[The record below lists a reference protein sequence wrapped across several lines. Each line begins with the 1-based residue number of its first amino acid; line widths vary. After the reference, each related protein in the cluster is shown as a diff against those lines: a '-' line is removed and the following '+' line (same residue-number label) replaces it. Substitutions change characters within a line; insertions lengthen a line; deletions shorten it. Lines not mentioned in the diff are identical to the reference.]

1 MNFMQQ
7 FGILQVSVLS
17 SSEHYNISRIK
28 LDEVYYLAAFWVQ
41 LVVGRDEWV
50 WVVDSAS
57 IIGVQVREG
66 CLSAQT
72 EQTEL

>member
-7 FGILQVSVLS
+7 FGILQVSVPS

-28 LDEVYYLAAFWVQ
+28 LDEVYYWVQ
-41 LVVGRDEWV
+41 LDGVVGRDEWV